1 MTVPPTKDSM
11 ASAEAQLPPQNL
23 EAEESVLGAMMV
35 SESALEPVLIDVR
48 LLEEDFYRERH
59 RIIFRAI
66 KALEARG
73 QAIDSLTVTEQ
84 LTQSGDLAEAGGRD
98 AVVGLGSTT
107 PAPGNARHYAG
118 IVKQN
123 ALLRR
128 LLTTAQGIERSVR
141 EREGEPRELVER
153 AEAALFKV
161 AHEERAEDFHELGDI
176 LSREVDRLDEIAKSG
191 GEITGTAS
199 GFAEL
204 DAITGGFQPGNLIIL
219 AARPGMG
226 KSGMVANIAEHV
238 AAKEHRPVAFFSLE
252 MSEME
257 LAQRLIAKRARIPSD
272 KLRKGRVADKE
283 WKRVLKVCNELE
295 TAPLWI
301 DESSDLGILDLR
313 GKARRLH
320 AREIEAGRGGLAL
333 IIVDYI
339 QLMRAEDHRAN
350 RVEQVGQMSRGLK
363 LLARDLKVPI
373 VALSQLSR
381 APEQRTGRDK
391 RPILSDLRES
401 GNLEQDAD
409 IVAFIYRED
418 YYKNFDTEDESE
430 ERRQEREE
438 LEGIAELI
446 VRKNRNGPTDTIK
459 LAFHKDY
466 ASFVNLAYTDRV
478 KDEPG
483 DAPPIVSAAD
493 E

>member
-1 MTVPPTKDSM
+1 MATVDT
-11 ASAEAQLPPQNL
+11 QLPPQNL
-23 EAEESVLGAMMV
+23 EAEASVLGAMMV
-35 SESALEPVLIDVR
+35 SESAIEPVLLDVR
-48 LLEEDFYRERH
+48 LQEEDFYKAPH
-59 RIIFRAI
+59 RVIFRAI
-66 KALEARG
+66 KALDTRG
-73 QAIDSLTVTEQ
+73 QAVDFLTVSEQ
-84 LTQSGDLAEAGGRD
+84 LTQTGELAEAGGRD
-98 AVVGLGSTT
+98 AISGLGSAT
-107 PAPGNARHYAG
+107 PAPGNARHYAL

-128 LLTTAQGIERSVR
+128 LMTTAQGIERSVR
-141 EREGEPRELVER
+141 DREGEPRELVER

-161 AHEERAEDFHELGDI
+161 AHEEQAEDFHELGQI
-176 LSREVDRLDEIAKSG
+176 LEEEVARLEEIARSG
-191 GEITGTAS
+191 GGITGTPS
-199 GFAEL
+199 GFRDL
-204 DAITGGFQPGNLIIL
+204 DSITGGFQPGNLIIM

-226 KSGMVANIAEHV
+226 KSGLVANIAEHV
-238 AAKEHRPVAFFSLE
+238 ATKEHRPVAFFSLE

-272 KLRKGRVADKE
+272 KLRKGRVNERD
-283 WKRVLKVCNELE
+283 WKRLLNVCNEIE

-301 DESSDLGILDLR
+301 DESSDLSILDLR

-339 QLMRAEDHRAN
+339 QLMRADDPRIN

-363 LLARDLKVPI
+363 LLARDLRVPI

-418 YYKNFDTEDESE
+418 YYKNFDTEDETE
-430 ERRQEREE
+430 ERRLEREAA
-438 LEGIAELI
+438 EGKAELI
-446 VRKNRNGPTDTIK
+446 VRKNRNGPTDTVE
-459 LAFHKDY
+459 LAFNKEY
-466 ASFVNLAYTDRV
+466 ASFVTLAREDRSAAPP
-478 KDEPG
+478 EE
-483 DAPPIVSAAD
+483 APPIVSAAD

>member
-1 MTVPPTKDSM
+1 LAT
-11 ASAEAQLPPQNL
+11 AQAQVPPQNL

-35 SESALEPVLIDVR
+35 SERAIDPVILDVR
-48 LLEEDFYRERH
+48 LSDEDFYRERH
-59 RIIFRAI
+59 RIVYRAV
-66 KALEARG
+66 KALYERSEPVDA
-73 QAIDSLTVTEQ
+73 LTVTEH
-84 LTQSGDLAEAGGRD
+84 LTQTGELAEAGGRD
-98 AVVGLGSTT
+98 AVAELASTT
-107 PAPGNARHYAG
+107 PAPLNAGHYAA

-128 LLTTAQGIERSVR
+128 LLEAGRRIEQSVHQ
-141 EREGEPRELVER
+141 REGEPRDLVER
-153 AEAALFKV
+153 AESLLFKV
-161 AHEERAEDFHELGDI
+161 AHEERAEDFRDLAGI
-176 LSREVDRLDEIAKSG
+176 LSREVDRLEKVAKSDSA
-191 GEITGTAS
+191 ITGTPS
-199 GFAEL
+199 GFADL
-204 DAITGGFQPGNLIIL
+204 DAITGGFQPGNLIII

-226 KSGMVANIAEHV
+226 KSGLVANIAEHV
-238 AAKEHRPVAFFSLE
+238 AVKENRPVAFFSLE

-257 LAQRLIAKRARIPSD
+257 LAQRLIARRARIPSD
-272 KLRKGRVADKE
+272 KLRKGAVGDRE
-283 WKRVLKVCNELE
+283 WTRVLRVCNELE

-320 AREIEAGRGGLAL
+320 VTERGRGLGGLGL

-339 QLMRAEDHRAN
+339 QLMRAEDPRAG

-363 LLARDLKVPI
+363 LLARELDVPV

-409 IVAFIYRED
+409 LVAFIYRED
-418 YYKNFDTEDESE
+418 YYRNWDESVDDA
-430 ERRQEREE
+430 ERER
-438 LEGIAELI
+438 LKGIAELI
-446 VRKNRNGPTDTIK
+446 VRKNRNGPTDTVQ
-459 LAFHKDY
+459 LAFQEDY
-466 ASFVNLAYTDRV
+466 ASFITLSRADRPLEQ
-478 KDEPG
+478 KPG
-483 DAPPIVSAAD
+483 EGPPLVEAAD